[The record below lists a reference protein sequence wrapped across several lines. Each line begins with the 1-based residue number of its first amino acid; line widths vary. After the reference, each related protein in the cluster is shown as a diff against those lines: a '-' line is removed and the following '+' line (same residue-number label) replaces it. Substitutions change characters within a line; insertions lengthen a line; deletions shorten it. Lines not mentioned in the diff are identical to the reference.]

1 MQFPLRKEIDRLG
14 DEIKIEQ
21 DSISIIVALKKVE
34 LKKGNTKLRF
44 AYDEGVATL
53 SGDMSD
59 KYKKGQIV
67 KLTWHNGDES
77 GKPVIS
83 ILRDPA

>member
-1 MQFPLRKEIDRLG
+1 MQFPSLKEIMSLNYRLN
-14 DEIKIEQ
+14 IEQ
-21 DSISIIVALKKVE
+21 ESLSIVVAIRKVE

>member
-67 KLTWHNGDES
+67 KLTWHNADES
-77 GKPVIS
+77 GKPVIE
-83 ILRDPA
+83 ILKEAE